1 MTVAEFQRWRPETYA
16 DRKWQLLDG
25 VPVCMAPPSPDHA
38 RITAR
43 LTQLLLTHVD
53 ANMPG
58 CDVPVMPGVIPADRP
73 EKNELLPDIAVT
85 CEKARR
91 GSRTIEAP
99 IVLVEILSP
108 SNEDVIRRNAES
120 YKTMPSVQ
128 EVVLIDSLSVRAEI
142 MCRNTDGT
150 WRETVTI
157 RSGEQLELNAIAFK
171 TPLQTLY
178 KTTSLAP

>member
-1 MTVAEFQRWRPETYA
+1 
-16 DRKWQLLDG
+16 
-25 VPVCMAPPSPDHA
+25 
-38 RITAR
+38 
-43 LTQLLLTHVD
+43 
-53 ANMPG
+53 
-58 CDVPVMPGVIPADRP
+58 
-73 EKNELLPDIAVT
+73 
-85 CEKARR
+85 
-91 GSRTIEAP
+91 
-99 IVLVEILSP
+99 
-108 SNEDVIRRNAES
+108 VIRRNAES